1 VTAGAGSQVLQSAD
15 SRPATGQSA
24 LARFESYLGALVE
37 IGAGGLVLAEIAILF
52 GGVISRYVFDRPLVW
67 SDELAS
73 ILFLWLAMLGAVIAF
88 RRDEHMRMTA
98 CVGMLNGAPR
108 AVVESFAIG
117 AALAFL
123 LLIVWPAYQYA
134 RDELPITTS
143 ALQISDAW
151 RAAALPA
158 GIALMLV
165 FAVLRLARSASPKA
179 VLLSLAVIAV
189 VVMLFWIAGP
199 VFHRL
204 GNLNLL
210 IFFVGV
216 VAVAV
221 FAGVPIAFAF
231 GLAIFGYLALATH
244 SPLTVLVGRIDEGMS
259 HLILL
264 AVPLFVFLGL
274 LIEMTGMARA
284 LVGFLANLLG
294 HVRGGLHFVL
304 VAGMYLVSGISGSKA
319 ADMAAVAPVLFPE
332 MKARGA
338 KSGDLVALL
347 SATGAQTETIP
358 PSLVLITIGSVTGVS
373 IAALFTGGLLPAIVL
388 ACLLCFVIRWRYRRE
403 DLGQIDRAAK
413 REIARSFVV
422 ALPALA
428 LPFLIRA
435 AVVEGVA
442 TATEVSTIGIA
453 YSVVAGL
460 LVYRRFDWRALR
472 PMLVATAALSG
483 AILLIIG
490 TATAMAW
497 GLTQSGFSRTLAA
510 AMTGLPG
517 GAVSFMAASIVAFV
531 VLGSVLEGIP
541 AIVLF
546 GPLLFPIAK
555 AVGIHEVHYAM
566 VVILAMGI
574 GLFAPPFGVGYYA
587 ACAIGRVE
595 PVAGMRPI
603 WGYMLAL
610 LMGTIIIAA
619 VPWISTGFLN

>member
-1 VTAGAGSQVLQSAD
+1 VTAQSQALQRTDSGLIKARSAIAAVESVLGS
-15 SRPATGQSA
+15 
-24 LARFESYLGALVE
+24 LVE
-37 IGAGGLVLAEIAILF
+37 IGAGGLVVAEIAILF
-52 GGVISRYVFDRPLVW
+52 GGVVSRYVFNRPLVW

-73 ILFLWLAMLGAVIAF
+73 TLFLWLAMLGAVIAF

-98 CVGMLNGAPR
+98 AVGMLGGPMLAMLDSLATAAPL
-108 AVVESFAIG
+108 G
-117 AALAFL
+117 FL
-123 LLIVWPAYQYA
+123 LLMIWPSYQFA
-134 RDELPITTS
+134 SEQVPITTS
-143 ALQISDAW
+143 ALQISDVW
-151 RAAALPA
+151 RAAALPV
-158 GIALMLV
+158 GIALMIV
-165 FAVLRLARSASPKA
+165 FALFRLTRTGSAMASCFSMGLVA
-179 VLLSLAVIAV
+179 LAVA
-189 VVMLFWIAGP
+189 LFW
-199 VFHRL
+199 L
-204 GNLNLL
+204 GAPLFPALANLNLL

-216 VAVAV
+216 VTAAV

-231 GLAIFGYLALATH
+231 GLAIFGYLAVATH
-244 SPLTVLVGRIDEGMS
+244 IPLSVLVGRMDEGMS

-284 LVGFLANLLG
+284 LVGFLANLVG

-304 VAGMYLVSGISGSKA
+304 VGAMYLVSGISGSKA

-332 MKARGA
+332 MTQRGA
-338 KSGDLVALL
+338 RSGDLVALL

-373 IAALFTGGLLPAIVL
+373 IAALFTGGLLPAVVL
-388 ACLLCFVIRWRYRRE
+388 AFLLCFVIRWRYRSE
-403 DLGQIDRAAK
+403 DLSQVARATK
-413 REIARSFVV
+413 REIARSFLV

-442 TATEVSTIGIA
+442 TATEVSTIGIVYA
-453 YSVVAGL
+453 AVTGL
-460 LVYRRFDWRALR
+460 LVYRRFDWAALR
-472 PMLVATAALSG
+472 PMLISTASLSG

-510 AMTGLPG
+510 AMTGMPG
-517 GAVSFMAASIVAFV
+517 GAIAFMAASIAAFV

-546 GPLLFPIAK
+546 GPLLFPIAR

-610 LMGTIIIAA
+610 VIGTIIVAA
-619 VPWISTGFLN
+619 VPWISIGFLE

>member
-1 VTAGAGSQVLQSAD
+1 MTAGAGSQVLQSAD

-165 FAVLRLARSASPKA
+165 FAVLRLARSASLKA

-199 VFHRL
+199 LFHRL

-231 GLAIFGYLALATH
+231 GLAI
-244 SPLTVLVGRIDEGMS
+244 
-259 HLILL
+259 
-264 AVPLFVFLGL
+264 
-274 LIEMTGMARA
+274 
-284 LVGFLANLLG
+284 
-294 HVRGGLHFVL
+294 
-304 VAGMYLVSGISGSKA
+304 
-319 ADMAAVAPVLFPE
+319 
-332 MKARGA
+332 
-338 KSGDLVALL
+338 
-347 SATGAQTETIP
+347 
-358 PSLVLITIGSVTGVS
+358 
-373 IAALFTGGLLPAIVL
+373 
-388 ACLLCFVIRWRYRRE
+388 
-403 DLGQIDRAAK
+403 
-413 REIARSFVV
+413 
-422 ALPALA
+422 
-428 LPFLIRA
+428 
-435 AVVEGVA
+435 
-442 TATEVSTIGIA
+442 
-453 YSVVAGL
+453 
-460 LVYRRFDWRALR
+460 
-472 PMLVATAALSG
+472 
-483 AILLIIG
+483 
-490 TATAMAW
+490 
-497 GLTQSGFSRTLAA
+497 
-510 AMTGLPG
+510 
-517 GAVSFMAASIVAFV
+517 
-531 VLGSVLEGIP
+531 
-541 AIVLF
+541 
-546 GPLLFPIAK
+546 
-555 AVGIHEVHYAM
+555 
-566 VVILAMGI
+566 
-574 GLFAPPFGVGYYA
+574 
-587 ACAIGRVE
+587 
-595 PVAGMRPI
+595 
-603 WGYMLAL
+603 
-610 LMGTIIIAA
+610 
-619 VPWISTGFLN
+619 

>member
-1 VTAGAGSQVLQSAD
+1 MIKARSGAAAIESFLGSLI
-15 SRPATGQSA
+15 
-24 LARFESYLGALVE
+24 E
-37 IGAGGLVLAEIAILF
+37 IGAAGLVVAEIAILF

-73 ILFLWLAMLGAVIAF
+73 TLFLWLAMLGAVIAF

-98 CVGMLNGAPR
+98 CVGMFSGSLR
-108 AVVESFAIG
+108 AMLDCVATA

-123 LLIVWPAYQYA
+123 LLLLWPAVQFA
-134 RDELPITTS
+134 SEEIPITTS
-143 ALQISDAW
+143 ALQISDVW

-158 GIALMLV
+158 GISLMIIL
-165 FAVLRLARSASPKA
+165 AVLRLSRAPSAMVLVWSVGLIA
-179 VLLSLAVIAV
+179 VLVA
-189 VVMLFWIAGP
+189 LFWLGSP
-199 VFHRL
+199 LFHRL

-210 IFFVGV
+210 IFFIGV
-216 VAVAV
+216 VAATV

-244 SPLTVLVGRIDEGMS
+244 TPLSVLVGRMDEGMS

-284 LVGFLANLLG
+284 LVGFLANLVG

-304 VAGMYLVSGISGSKA
+304 VGGMYLVSGISGSKA

-332 MKARGA
+332 MKQRGA
-338 KSGDLVALL
+338 KPGDLVALL

-373 IAALFTGGLLPAIVL
+373 IAALFTGGLLPAVVL
-388 ACLLCFVIRWRYRRE
+388 ACLLCFVIRWRYRGE
-403 DLGQIDRAAK
+403 DLSSVNRATKA
-413 REIARSFVV
+413 EIARSFIV

-442 TATEVSTIGIA
+442 TATEVSTIGIV
-453 YSVVAGL
+453 YSAVAGL
-460 LVYRRFDWRALR
+460 VVYRRFDWATLR
-472 PMLVATAALSG
+472 PMLVSTACLSG

-510 AMTGLPG
+510 AMAGLPG
-517 GAVSFMAASIVAFV
+517 GAVTFMAASIVAFV

-603 WGYMLAL
+603 LGYMLAL
-610 LMGTIIIAA
+610 VIGTIIVAA
-619 VPWISTGFLN
+619 MPWISIGFLG